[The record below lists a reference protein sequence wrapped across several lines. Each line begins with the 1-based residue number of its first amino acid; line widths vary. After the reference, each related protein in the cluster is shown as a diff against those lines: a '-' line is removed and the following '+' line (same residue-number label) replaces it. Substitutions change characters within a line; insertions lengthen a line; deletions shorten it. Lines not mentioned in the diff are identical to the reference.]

1 MSAFKL
7 EPKVVDKTEFKNG
20 VGQVI
25 LTLVKT
31 DDDKL
36 LFVPKYGNCSLNEKE
51 QIRLFDFILANL

>member
-7 EPKVVDKTEFKNG
+7 KPEAVDRLEFKNG
-20 VGQVI
+20 IGQVV

-36 LFVPKYGNCSLNEKE
+36 LFVPKYGNCALNQKE
-51 QIRLFDFILANL
+51 QLALFDFILENL